1 MASPQAEAVHDA
13 LREFHEAI
21 ASSDR
26 QPSLEEQ
33 RDAMAAMAAMT
44 TEPEG
49 VTLRDT
55 YAGGVRAFWHTPD
68 GADTDRVLLYLHGG
82 GYVMGSPRSH
92 QHLVSHLALAL
103 GCPALNLDYRL
114 APEHPHPAAV
124 EDTVAAYRWLLDRG
138 HAPGHLAIAGDSAG
152 GGLTLATLVA
162 LRDAGLPQPAGA
174 APISP
179 WTDMEGTGES
189 MTSRADLDLLVG
201 RDGLKIMADHFL
213 AGSDPRH
220 PHASPL
226 HADLAGLAPIY
237 IQVGDHETL
246 LDDSTRFAARAE
258 AAGLDVRID
267 VFPEMQHVFQFS
279 AGNVP
284 EADEALARIAAWLRP
299 RLGLG

>member
-1 MASPQAEAVHDA
+1 V
-13 LREFHEAI
+13 I
-21 ASSDR
+21 ASSG
-26 QPSLEEQ
+26 QPASLEEQ
-33 RDAMAAMAAMT
+33 RDAMSAMAAMT

-49 VTLRDT
+49 VTVRDT
-55 YAGGVRAFWHTPD
+55 YAGGIRAFWHTPQE
-68 GADTDRVLLYLHGG
+68 ASTDRVLLYLHGG
-82 GYVMGSPRSH
+82 GYVIGSPQSH
-92 QHLVSHLALAL
+92 QHLVSHLALVL

-124 EDTVAAYRWLLDRG
+124 EDAVAAYRWLLDRG

-174 APISP
+174 VPLSP

-189 MTSRADLDLLVG
+189 MTSRADFDLLVG

-284 EADEALARIAAWLRP
+284 EADEALARIAGWLRP
-299 RLGLG
+299 RLGLA